1 MNNTRTQNPSTP
13 KSSTRKPSTPKA
25 STRKPGNTLVI
36 VESPNKVAS
45 IGKYLGEGHTVASTK
60 GHFAD
65 IPERKGSVD
74 VNNGFAM
81 DYRVTEKGAAVVEEL
96 RRLLAGA
103 DELVIA
109 TDADREGEM
118 IAHLL
123 VEFLVPRVPVSRA
136 RFNAI
141 TADAIR
147 EAMENRGVID
157 EKLVEAARARRALDF
172 LVGFHVSPAL
182 WNTVRPFLSA
192 GRVQSPALHMIV
204 QREMERRAFVSV
216 DHHGITMH
224 LAVEPNVSA
233 VLRSVDGRDVAVS
246 SHFAADGSVKKGVL
260 VLGADEA
267 SALAARLEGRPVRV
281 EAVDPKAHRR
291 RAPFPY
297 ITTSVL
303 QDSMN
308 RLGLGAKATNAALQV
323 LFEKGLITYP
333 RTDSPHMAPH
343 AIVAARNA
351 AVSMFGPDSVPAK
364 ARPIRSKVR
373 NAQEAHEAIR
383 PVDFSRRT
391 AKGLGTNAERLYD
404 LVWRRTVASQM
415 VDATGTTTT
424 VTFEVLTQ
432 GNAETCRFTAS
443 GTAIEVPGFRLVLPA
458 GGNDEPPMPAFAEG
472 HRVEAT
478 GFEVT
483 AHRTTPPARFN
494 EGSLIAA
501 LEKEGIGRPSTY
513 QGVIATLRDRY
524 VWSRRG
530 DRALIPTVTGVAVDQ
545 VMAACFAPL
554 LDYGFTARVEE
565 QLENILDGSLTFGS
579 LLQRFYAD
587 GEGEFPA
594 LRRMVEE
601 SPGHF
606 DPRVTPVM
614 SFGVHPDLGE
624 PVTLHAGRPP
634 KKGTRRA
641 NRGNPYLRCGTL
653 TVPMSDETEIDQLTS
668 EAAFALVSLDRSPR
682 VLGTHEGHEVHL
694 LTGRHGPYLRWDT
707 VTASVPKKL
716 DPAGLDLA
724 AAVELIEKRRN
735 RP

>member
-1 MNNTRTQNPSTP
+1 M
-13 KSSTRKPSTPKA
+13 
-25 STRKPGNTLVI
+25 
-36 VESPNKVAS
+36 
-45 IGKYLGEGHTVASTK
+45 
-60 GHFAD
+60 
-65 IPERKGSVD
+65 
-74 VNNGFAM
+74 
-81 DYRVTEKGAAVVEEL
+81 
-96 RRLLAGA
+96 
-103 DELVIA
+103 
-109 TDADREGEM
+109 
-118 IAHLL
+118 
-123 VEFLVPRVPVSRA
+123 
-136 RFNAI
+136 
-141 TADAIR
+141 
-147 EAMENRGVID
+147 
-157 EKLVEAARARRALDF
+157 
-172 LVGFHVSPAL
+172 
-182 WNTVRPFLSA
+182 
-192 GRVQSPALHMIV
+192 
-204 QREMERRAFVSV
+204 
-216 DHHGITMH
+216 
-224 LAVEPNVSA
+224 
-233 VLRSVDGRDVAVS
+233 
-246 SHFAADGSVKKGVL
+246 
-260 VLGADEA
+260 
-267 SALAARLEGRPVRV
+267 
-281 EAVDPKAHRR
+281 
-291 RAPFPY
+291 
-297 ITTSVL
+297 
-303 QDSMN
+303 
-308 RLGLGAKATNAALQV
+308 
-323 LFEKGLITYP
+323 
-333 RTDSPHMAPH
+333 
-343 AIVAARNA
+343 
-351 AVSMFGPDSVPAK
+351 
-364 ARPIRSKVR
+364 R

-424 VTFEVLTQ
+424 VTFEMLTQ

-443 GTAIEVPGFRLVLPA
+443 GTVIEVPGFRLVLPA

-668 EAAFALVSLDRSPR
+668 E
-682 VLGTHEGHEVHL
+682 EI
-694 LTGRHGPYLRWDT
+694 GRAH
-707 VTASVPKKL
+707 V
-716 DPAGLDLA
+716 
-724 AAVELIEKRRN
+724 
-735 RP
+735 